1 VNSVCR
7 NAPDLLLIDK
17 ITKGTGKKTKCI
29 SFKRER
35 IFAGVIEHRKN
46 KKTNNCEIIK
56 HTKLNLKYQLI

>member
-17 ITKGTGKKTKCI
+17 IKGTGKKTKCI
-29 SFKRER
+29 SFKHER
-35 IFAGVIEHRKN
+35 IFAGVIEDRKN

-56 HTKLNLKYQLI
+56 HTKLNAKYQLI